1 MKNYDCVAVFS
12 TPLYVDNEIVYGIF
26 FDTNILRKKLK
37 HPWYQDWKWT
47 FSDIIKEY
55 VSHLKRKHAKQN
67 PNHEIDNFSHTV
79 LFFDHPIIAEKD
91 IYSGHL
97 ITNKNYIDNLPSSYH
112 DIKPLAI

>member
-12 TPLYVDNEIVYGIF
+12 TPLYVDNEIVYGTF
-26 FDTNILRKKLK
+26 FDTNQLKKKLK
-37 HPWYQDWKWT
+37 HPWYQEWEWS
-47 FSDIIKEY
+47 FLDIIEEY

-79 LFFDHPIIAEKD
+79 LFFDHPIISDEY

-97 ITNKNYIDNLPSSYH
+97 ITNKNYIDNLLPSS
-112 DIKPLAI
+112 